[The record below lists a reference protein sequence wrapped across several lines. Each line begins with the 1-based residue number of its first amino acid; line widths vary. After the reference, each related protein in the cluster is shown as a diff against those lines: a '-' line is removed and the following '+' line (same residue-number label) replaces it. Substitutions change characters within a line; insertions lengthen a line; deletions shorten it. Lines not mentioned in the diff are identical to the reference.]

1 MNENMELLENK
12 IAYMSEEGFV
22 KRKSFFGSYYIYQ
35 ATQAKMKKHYVYMN
49 AEGKHKFQS
58 LVQSK
63 NFNKISEISKEMNA
77 SCRLEV
83 WIATDKS
90 ACVMQLQEYIPHNY
104 HACSEVVVLKND
116 DAQPVI
122 NFVK

>member
-12 IAYMSEEGFV
+12 IQNMSEEGFI
-22 KRKSFFGSYYIYQ
+22 KKKSLFSSYYIYEP
-35 ATQAKMKKHYVYMN
+35 TQAKMKKNYVYLSS
-49 AEGKHKFQS
+49 EGKRKFQS
-58 LVQSK
+58 LAQ
-63 NFNKISEISKEMNA
+63 NKSFDKIGEITKEMSA
-77 SCRLEV
+77 SCRLEI

-104 HACSEVVVLKND
+104 HPCSEVIVLKD
-116 DAQPVI
+116 TDAQPII